1 MLKVLKILKGGNS
14 MKMPSG
20 EAKLPYVKHK
30 FFEREPYLSDVWATA
45 DERLLLLGPRNC
57 GWGSVV
63 VVVT

>member
-1 MLKVLKILKGGNS
+1 MKIPL
-14 MKMPSG
+14 G
-20 EAKLPYVKHK
+20 EAKLPDVKHK
-30 FFEREPYLSDVWATA
+30 FFDREPYLSDVWATA